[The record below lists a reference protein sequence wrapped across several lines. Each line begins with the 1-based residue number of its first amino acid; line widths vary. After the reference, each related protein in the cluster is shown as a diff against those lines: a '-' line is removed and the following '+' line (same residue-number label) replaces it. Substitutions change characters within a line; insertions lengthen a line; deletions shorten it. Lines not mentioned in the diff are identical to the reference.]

1 MNLLLLEGRDFF
13 AENRAR
19 ITGRRLEQMR
29 GVWHAVPGGVCR
41 VGLLDGPVGCGR
53 ILAIDERSAE
63 LETNWNGVPP
73 PPLPVTLIAALPRP
87 KTMLKVLHCAAS
99 MGVKRIFFIE
109 SWKVDKSYWNTPLLE
124 PGALH
129 EQLLL
134 GLEQGCDTVLPH
146 VETRRRFKPFVE
158 DELSVLSAG
167 TRLLVGHP
175 AAKAAFPRRPGGPVT
190 LLFGPEGG
198 FTEYEIGLLAANGAT
213 AVSFGPRPLRTEF
226 AVAAMLGAFDFSDVP
241 PERH

>member
-1 MNLLLLEGRDFF
+1 
-13 AENRAR
+13 
-19 ITGRRLEQMR
+19 MR

-175 AAKAAFPRRPGGPVT
+175 AAKAALPRRPGGPVT